1 MGYSEADLKII
12 RWKRPD
18 LKIQRPEKYSLDQII
33 IEFLK
38 KYEVF
43 VKPVTSQTKKLGES
57 AVAGAIA
64 GAVGPDVAGDA
75 FIVSGQ
81 NKQTQVQE
89 WTQWKQWAL
98 DHKDFEAFRNEMNS
112 KIDEE
117 NKKITEYLGSAE
129 FKELADEILAQNKKM
144 EEDSQKQD
152 EKFGQLLGV
161 SFLVAFGLLFG
172 LVAWYNREEIND
184 SFNSKAIE
192 EKTILVAE
200 KK

>member
-117 NKKITEYLGSAE
+117 NKKITDYLESAE
-129 FKELADEILAQNKKM
+129 FKEVADEILAQNKKM

-152 EKFGQLLGV
+152 EVLGKILLSLFV
-161 SFLVAFGLLFG
+161 VAIG
-172 LVAWYNREEIND
+172 LVVGSIWWNNREEIND

-200 KK
+200 G

>member
-98 DHKDFEAFRNEMNS
+98 DHKDFEAFKNEMNS

-117 NKKITEYLGSAE
+117 NKKITDYLESGE

-144 EEDSQKQD
+144 EEDSQKKD
-152 EKFGQLLGV
+152 EKFVQLLGV
-161 SFLVAFGLLFG
+161 GFIAAFGLLFG
-172 LVAWYNREEIND
+172 LIAWENREEFNN

-192 EKTILVAE
+192 GRIVLVAE